1 MEYGSGLSRSYE
13 TIGGSDM
20 NLLYEDKDILVV
32 EKPAGIPV
40 ETSRIGSKD
49 MVSLLRNHLAE
60 TVKNHQDGIPYL
72 GMIHRLDQPVQGVMI
87 FAKNQKAAASLS
99 KEIAQNEMK
108 KTYLAVVEGK
118 AKEAETLTDFL
129 LKDGRTNTSRKVP
142 KGTKGAKEARLS
154 YECLKILETPDPGQP
169 VLSLVRIHLFTG
181 RHHQIRV
188 QMASAGLPLYGDRK
202 YNPVSAGPTL
212 ALCAFELTFRHP
224 STRKS
229 MTFSC
234 QPAGE
239 IFRRF

>member
-1 MEYGSGLSRSYE
+1 
-13 TIGGSDM
+13 M
-20 NLLYEDKDILVV
+20 NLLLYEDKDILVV

-49 MVSLLRNHLAE
+49 MVSLLRNHLTE
-60 TVKNHQDGIPYL
+60 TVKNPQDGIPYL
-72 GMIHRLDQPVQGVMI
+72 GMIHRLDQPVQGVMV

-188 QMASAGLPLYGDRK
+188 QFSGHGTPLYGDDK
-202 YNPVSAGPTL
+202 YGEKTAPGQPDLL
-212 ALCAFELTFRHP
+212 ALCAFRLSFPHP
-224 STRKS
+224 VTGKRMEFEMEPSGGAFEWFKENPS
-229 MTFSC
+229 
-234 QPAGE
+234 
-239 IFRRF
+239 

>member
-1 MEYGSGLSRSYE
+1 
-13 TIGGSDM
+13 M

-49 MVSLLRNHLAE
+49 MVSLLRNNLAE
-60 TVKNHQDGIPYL
+60 TVKNPQDGIPYL
-72 GMIHRLDQPVQGVMI
+72 GMIHRLDQPVQGVMV

-108 KTYLAVVEGK
+108 KTYLAVVEGT
-118 AKEAETLTDFL
+118 AKEEESLTDYL
-129 LKDGRTNTSRKVP
+129 LKDGRTNTSKKVP
-142 KGTKGAKEARLS
+142 KGTKGAKESRLS
-154 YECLKILETPDPGQP
+154 YECLKTLEDPALAALP
-169 VLSLVRIHLFTG
+169 LSLVRIHLFTG

-188 QMASAGLPLYGDRK
+188 QMADVGLPLYGDRK
-202 YNPVSAGPTL
+202 YNPASKGSTL

-224 STRKS
+224 ATGKS

-234 QPAGE
+234 KPTGE
-239 IFRRF
+239 IFGKF

>member
-1 MEYGSGLSRSYE
+1 
-13 TIGGSDM
+13 
-20 NLLYEDKDILVV
+20 
-32 EKPAGIPV
+32 
-40 ETSRIGSKD
+40 
-49 MVSLLRNHLAE
+49 
-60 TVKNHQDGIPYL
+60 
-72 GMIHRLDQPVQGVMI
+72 
-87 FAKNQKAAASLS
+87 
-99 KEIAQNEMK
+99 MK
-108 KTYLAVVEGK
+108 KLPGRCGRKSKRSRNTHGFSSE
-118 AKEAETLTDFL
+118 
-129 LKDGRTNTSRKVP
+129 DGRQILP
-142 KGTKGAKEARLS
+142 KGAKRKTKGAKEARLS